1 LRVGEHAGALWRPLT
16 GVPSAGR
23 VDFPGWSC
31 RPNDDSSRLDAFQAG
46 RPDRRCLTQLILG

>member
-23 VDFPGWSC
+23 ADFPGWVVGRTMILLGSMLSK
-31 RPNDDSSRLDAFQAG
+31 RAVQTDDASPS
-46 RPDRRCLTQLILG
+46 